1 MLNYGVRMRPSF
13 RPAAVALV
21 LAAALSASGCTP
33 DASGKPP
40 ASTPSATALF
50 ASDEEALAA
59 AEEAYRKYQH
69 VSDSIYIDGGA
80 DPERLL
86 DVASQSLYEAE
97 KAGYDMAHSMGYFST
112 GGSTFDSL
120 RLKERDSRGRITVY
134 LCEDVSSVDIR
145 DTNNVS
151 VVPSDRPDRFP
162 LVVSFQTTD
171 SSKTDLQVHSVDDW
185 NQENFCLS
193 K

>member
-59 AEEAYRKYQH
+59 AEEAYRAYLA
-69 VSDSIYIDGGA
+69 VADEILRDGGN
-80 DPERLL
+80 DPDRLL
-86 DVASQSLYEAE
+86 QVATQEVYEKQLEGYRQTADNGWRGRGVTRLDTVSIQSYRPQSAKALVTIYACVDVA
-97 KAGYDMAHSMGYFST
+97 G
-112 GGSTFDSL
+112 
-120 RLKERDSRGRITVY
+120 V
-134 LCEDVSSVDIR
+134 DVVDASG
-145 DTNNVS
+145 TS
-151 VVPSDRPDRFP
+151 VVSPSRPDRTPFEAIFAR
-162 LVVSFQTTD
+162 SD
-171 SSKTDLQVHSVDDW
+171 SPPSLILSGETPWLGKD
-185 NQENFCLS
+185 FCA
-193 K
+193 